1 MFQINDNYTKI
12 AGNYLFAEVS
22 RRVLAFQD
30 QNPTRRVIKMG
41 IGDVTEP
48 LPPACLKAFHE
59 GVDDLGQ
66 RETFMGYGPYEGY
79 SFLREAIALNEFK
92 ARGSDIG
99 PDEIFLSDGAKCD
112 TGGIQELFA
121 NTLKIAVPD
130 PVYPVYVDTNVMA
143 GRTGEFRNG
152 RYEGLVYLDSTPE
165 NGYVPEPPKEAVDVV
180 YLCFPNNPTG
190 AVATRAQLTAWVEY
204 ARQNKAIL
212 LFDAA
217 YEAFVRDPE
226 IPHSIYEIEGAKEVA
241 IEFRSFS
248 KTAGF
253 TGVRAAYTVIPRSLN
268 VPDGKGKMHSMHS
281 LWMRRQATRYNGLSY
296 PVQRAAAAVYSPEGK
311 TEVKELVSFY
321 LENARLV
328 REAVQSVGVPCVGGV
343 NSPYLW
349 LRPGGDS
356 WAFFDRLLNEAGVVC
371 TPGSGFGSCGEGHIR
386 FSAFNSRQNV
396 LDAIELIKTALAK
409 G

>member
-12 AGNYLFAEVS
+12 AGNYLFAEVA
-22 RRVLAFQD
+22 RRVQAFQD
-30 QNPTRRVIKMG
+30 RNPGRPVIKMG

-48 LPPACLKAFHE
+48 LPAACLKAFNE
-59 GVDDLGQ
+59 GVNDLGQ
-66 RETFMGYGPYEGY
+66 RDTFMGYGPYEGY
-79 SFLREAIALNEFK
+79 YFLRDAISRNDFQ
-92 ARGSDIG
+92 ARGADIG

-112 TGGIQELFA
+112 TGSIQELFSD
-121 NTLKIAVPD
+121 KVRIAVPD
-130 PVYPVYVDTNVMA
+130 PVYPVYVDSNVMA
-143 GRTGEFRNG
+143 GRTGPFRDG
-152 RYEGLVYLDSTPE
+152 RYEGLVYLDSTAQ

-190 AVATRAQLTAWVEY
+190 AVATRAQLQAWVDY
-204 ARQNKAIL
+204 ARANRALL

-226 IPHSIYEIEGAKEVA
+226 IPRSIYEIEGAKEVA

-253 TGVRAAYTVIPRSLN
+253 TGARAAFAVIPRGLKM
-268 VPDGKGKMHSMHS
+268 PDARGDMHSMHA
-281 LWMRRQATRYNGLSY
+281 LWMRRQSTRFNGLSY
-296 PVQRAAAAVYSPEGK
+296 PVQRAAAAIYSPEGK
-311 TEVKELVSFY
+311 AQVKALLDFY

-328 REAVQSVGVPCVGGV
+328 REAIGSVGVPCVGGV

-356 WAFFDRLLNEAGVVC
+356 WAFFDRLLNDAGVVC
-371 TPGSGFGSCGEGHIR
+371 TPGSGFGRCGEGHIR
-386 FSAFNSRQNV
+386 FSAFNSRKNV
-396 LDAIELIKTALAK
+396 LDAIELIKTVLRA

>member
-12 AGNYLFAEVS
+12 AGNYLFAEVA
-22 RRVLAFQD
+22 RRVQSFQD
-30 QNPTRRVIKMG
+30 RNPGRRLIKMG

-48 LPPACLKAFHE
+48 LPDACLKGFNE
-59 GVDDLGQ
+59 GVRDLGQ
-66 RETFMGYGPYEGY
+66 RDTFMGYGPYEGY
-79 SFLREAIALNEFK
+79 YFLRDAIARNDFQ
-92 ARGSDIG
+92 ARGADIG

-112 TGGIQELFA
+112 TGSIQELFSDKV
-121 NTLKIAVPD
+121 KIAVPD
-130 PVYPVYVDTNVMA
+130 PVYPVYVDSNVMA
-143 GRTGEFRNG
+143 GRTGSFRDG
-152 RYEGLVYLDSTPE
+152 RYEGLVYLESTAK
-165 NGYVPEPPKEAVDVV
+165 NGYVPAPPAEAVDVV

-190 AVATRAQLTAWVEY
+190 AVATRAQLKAWVDY
-204 ARQNKAIL
+204 ARANRTLL

-226 IPHSIYEIEGAKEVA
+226 IPRSIYEIEGAKEVA

-253 TGVRAAYTVIPRSLN
+253 TGARAAFAVIPRGLKM
-268 VPDGKGKMHSMHS
+268 PDARGDMHSMHA
-281 LWMRRQATRYNGLSY
+281 LWMRRQSTRFNGLSY
-296 PVQRAAAAVYSPEGK
+296 PVQRAAAAIYSPEGK
-311 TEVKELVSFY
+311 AQVKALLDFY

-328 REAVQSVGVPCVGGV
+328 REAIGSVGVPCVGGV

-356 WAFFDRLLNEAGVVC
+356 WAFFDRLLNDAGVVC
-371 TPGSGFGSCGEGHIR
+371 TPGSGFGRCGEGHIR
-386 FSAFNSRQNV
+386 FSAFNSRKNV
-396 LDAIELIKTALAK
+396 LDAIELIKTVLRA